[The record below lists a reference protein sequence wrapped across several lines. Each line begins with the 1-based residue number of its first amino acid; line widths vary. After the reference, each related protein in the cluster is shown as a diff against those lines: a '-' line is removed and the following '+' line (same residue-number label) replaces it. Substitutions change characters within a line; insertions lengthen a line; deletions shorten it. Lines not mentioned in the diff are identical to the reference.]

1 MMNRKSESF
10 DYRSLAKKYNIS
22 SNVLENIVHEVKD
35 EFPNDEMLAEL
46 HIIRALKEYTK
57 KVH

>member
-10 DYRSLAKKYNIS
+10 DYRSFAKKYNIS
-22 SNVLENIVHEVKD
+22 PNVLENIVHEVKA

-46 HIIRALKEYTK
+46 HIIRALKEYAK